1 MNKIMLI
8 GNLTRDPEIRTT
20 NSGVP
25 VCTFSLAVSRPLVNS
40 DGNRETDFIN
50 IVVWR
55 ALAENCHKYL
65 RKGSKAAVF
74 GYLQIR
80 NYETKEGQKRTVAE
94 VVANDVEFVGAKRSD
109 DSADDYPASSDEQAP
124 ASTDAV
130 VELEPID
137 DGELPF

>member
-1 MNKIMLI
+1 MNKIILI
-8 GNLTRDPEIRTT
+8 GNLTRDPEITTT

-25 VCTFSLAVSRPLVNS
+25 VCTFSLAVSRRFANS
-40 DGNRETDFIN
+40 DGTRETDFIN

-55 ALAENCHKYL
+55 GLAENCHKYL
-65 RKGSKAAVF
+65 RKGSKAAVS
-74 GYLQIR
+74 GYLQMR

-94 VVANDVEFVGAKRSD
+94 VVADDVEFVGSKRTD
-109 DSADDYPASSDEQAP
+109 DEGYTANSDEQTNSEP
-124 ASTDAV
+124 V

>member
-20 NSGVP
+20 NSGIP
-25 VCTFSLAVSRPLVNS
+25 VCTFSLAVTRPVANS
-40 DGNRETDFIN
+40 DGTRETDFIN
-50 IVVWR
+50 VVVWR
-55 ALAENCHKYL
+55 AAAENCHKHL
-65 RKGSKAAVF
+65 SKGKKAAVF

-94 VVANDVEFVGAKRSD
+94 VVANDVEFLSPKSNDGNGEEF
-109 DSADDYPASSDEQAP
+109 SAPAEAP
-124 ASTDAV
+124 ASEEN
-130 VELEPID
+130 VELQPID